1 MGKSNDRNLQQ
12 TARDPF
18 PPPSNL
24 LIHHPERFTPPVLF
38 LAVSLPGESLQR
50 YFPGLFLFVCFLATP
65 HGLWAYLVAQLVK
78 NLPAIQETWVWSLG
92 QEDALEKGM
101 ATHSSIL
108 AWRIPWTEE
117 PSRPQSWNHREPDT
131 TEQLTLSWFAG
142 YPFLTRDWTWATA
155 LKAGSPNHW
164 TTRTLPFPRSWSALS
179 WALLAFPCFFLSLC
193 SDWSLSLNIFS
204 FIFTYL
210 YPSSHSTSSRKPS
223 SLNDPS
229 LLW

>member
-24 LIHHPERFTPPVLF
+24 LIHHPKRFTPPVLF

-50 YFPGLFLFVCFLATP
+50 YFPGLVLFCFLATP

-108 AWRIPWTEE
+108 AWEIPWTKE
-117 PSRPQSWNHREPDT
+117 PGSLPYMELQRVGHDWV
-131 TEQLTLSWFAG
+131 TLSLSYISMVWLFAKVLQLL
-142 YPFLTRDWTWATA
+142 FLIIIATF
-155 LKAGSPNHW
+155 SN
-164 TTRTLPFPRSWSALS
+164 RSCCAH
-179 WALLAFPCFFLSLC
+179 FQ
-193 SDWSLSLNIFS
+193 
-204 FIFTYL
+204 
-210 YPSSHSTSSRKPS
+210 RKS
-223 SLNDPS
+223 SLDPK
-229 LLW
+229 